1 MYDNSALDR
10 HYILGMG
17 IVYILL
23 IPILLIDTDTISIL
37 LIDTGSYRYCYRYYL
52 VQKYI
57 IWKAVE
63 NVKLFYYC
71 WTLATVLKF
80 FSQ

>member
-23 IPILLIDTDTISIL
+23 IPIRYRYCLSIPIRSRYCLSIPVLIDTVINTIWCKNIL
-37 LIDTGSYRYCYRYYL
+37 FEKLLKMLSYFITAELLQLC
-52 VQKYI
+52 
-57 IWKAVE
+57 
-63 NVKLFYYC
+63 
-71 WTLATVLKF
+71 
-80 FSQ
+80 

>member
-23 IPILLIDTDTISIL
+23 IPIRSRYCLSIPVLIDTVIDTIWCKNIL
-37 LIDTGSYRYCYRYYL
+37 FEKLLKMLSYFITAELLQLC
-52 VQKYI
+52 
-57 IWKAVE
+57 
-63 NVKLFYYC
+63 
-71 WTLATVLKF
+71 
-80 FSQ
+80 